1 MIVSRVIVRLRERG
15 DQTSIESTIRVLA
28 PLEFWTGK
36 PKEGPWNS
44 YFRPRLKAED
54 GREEYPCLAK
64 MNPDDVEEWA
74 RLAQILNMAA
84 VRTRFADAVWEL
96 GKKLGS
102 PRGNLHRYGQL
113 AAELYL
119 ELADANTTPQH
130 SVQFLHILTRG
141 ISLSIQFR
149 RPELIERGF
158 RRMLGFAAAA
168 DQAHLGL
175 WMAPFDRL
183 IGLKGLSDSHR
194 QEILEHHERRLNA
207 SIAARDLHQ
216 IMMAGGMLAKY
227 FHDHSNYA
235 REKEIALLCGEAV
248 LGIAEGMNASLA
260 THHIGNVL
268 QWYRQAGLRED
279 AERVRVL
286 LESRAKAV
294 LSEMT
299 PQRFEF
305 PVDREEIERA
315 IVVLLDVPHPIVALY
330 RLAEWWLPRPEGI
343 KKLLDEG
350 GLIVHRI
357 MPTQIIGHMGLPVGM
372 IGTDD
377 EDQEGHIIM
386 RMRDPMNLNAMVFLS
401 GIEEWKK
408 KFELGGLPETPNIFD
423 GLLIPADRISLY
435 REGLAAFDAHDYV
448 KCIHV
453 LVPQIENSLRELLKI
468 LGLSETKTDE
478 QGAFDLKNMNDVLH
492 EPLVRESLEEKL
504 WFFLKALYVDK
515 RGINLRNLIAHGI
528 APVAAFNRM
537 NAGLVVQSVVLLSA
551 IRPEAMQIAEDEA
564 PEETSENSE

>member
-1 MIVSRVIVRLRERG
+1 VGPLYPSR
-15 DQTSIESTIRVLA
+15 
-28 PLEFWTGK
+28 
-36 PKEGPWNS
+36 N
-44 YFRPRLKAED
+44 
-54 GREEYPCLAK
+54 
-64 MNPDDVEEWA
+64 
-74 RLAQILNMAA
+74 
-84 VRTRFADAVWEL
+84 
-96 GKKLGS
+96 GS
-102 PRGNLHRYGQL
+102 
-113 AAELYL
+113 
-119 ELADANTTPQH
+119 
-130 SVQFLHILTRG
+130 FLP
-141 ISLSIQFR
+141 S
-149 RPELIERGF
+149 
-158 RRMLGFAAAA
+158 
-168 DQAHLGL
+168 
-175 WMAPFDRL
+175 
-183 IGLKGLSDSHR
+183 
-194 QEILEHHERRLNA
+194 
-207 SIAARDLHQ
+207 
-216 IMMAGGMLAKY
+216 
-227 FHDHSNYA
+227 
-235 REKEIALLCGEAV
+235 
-248 LGIAEGMNASLA
+248 AEGLA

-294 LSEMT
+294 LSEMK

-423 GLLIPADRISLY
+423 CLLIPADRISLY

-453 LVPQIENSLRELLKI
+453 LRHSREMTLLCSRNLTQQPAFGGDDIAFPIFGLR
-468 LGLSETKTDE
+468 TKARRLRWVHSIRAE
-478 QGAFDLKNMNDVLH
+478 MGHSCRAPRFMC
-492 EPLVRESLEEKL
+492 
-504 WFFLKALYVDK
+504 WFLKLRTACGNCSK
-515 RGINLRNLIAHGI
+515 SWASPKPRPTNRGRL
-528 APVAAFNRM
+528 
-537 NAGLVVQSVVLLSA
+537 
-551 IRPEAMQIAEDEA
+551 
-564 PEETSENSE
+564 T